1 MSAAAPPQGGPPVR
15 VSTRR
20 LVLVAVVLVGLT
32 LPLVLP
38 RHFVD
43 LMVFAAIYAIA
54 GLGVGLLL
62 GQCGIVTL
70 AQSAFYAIGAYA
82 SAIVTVNYKLPM
94 LVGVLAGMVAS
105 GLIALALGWP
115 VLRLRGYFLA
125 VATLALAMIANALFF
140 EWDWLTGGTVG
151 IGGVPKLALFGYA
164 LDTPAAFY
172 YVAWGLAALAMLL
185 AHNLV
190 TGRPGLAMR
199 GMRDAQDAARVL
211 AIDVHVLRVK
221 AFVLCAVLG
230 SVAGSLFA
238 HYTGYVSVASFA
250 IDKAI
255 LFLLIP
261 VVGGVGSIYG
271 IVIGALFITFV
282 PELLS
287 KLGDFHGVVFGI
299 ALVLIVIAAPRGIA
313 GAIES
318 FAARRVPPARPASES
333 AEALR

>member
-1 MSAAAPPQGGPPVR
+1 MQ
-15 VSTRR
+15 RR
-20 LVLVAVVLVGLT
+20 GWLVLLAIAWVV

-43 LMVFAAIYAIA
+43 LLVFAAIFSIA

-62 GQCGIVTL
+62 GHCGIVTL

-82 SAIVTVNYKLPM
+82 SAIVTVNLKLPIV
-94 LVGVLAGMVAS
+94 VGVLVGMLAS

-115 VLRLRGYFLA
+115 VLRLTGYFLA

-151 IGGVPKLALFGYA
+151 IGAIPKLHLFGFGF
-164 LDTPAAFY
+164 DTPLSFY
-172 YVAWGLAALAMLL
+172 YAAWIIAAIAMLL
-185 AHNLV
+185 VRNLV
-190 TGRPGLAMR
+190 AGRTGLAMR
-199 GMRDAQDAARVL
+199 GMRDSLDAARVL
-211 AIDVHVLRVK
+211 AIDVHKLRVQM
-221 AFVLCAVLG
+221 FVICAVLG

-238 HYTGYVSVASFA
+238 HYTGYVSVASFS

-261 VVGGVGSIYG
+261 VLGGATSIAG
-271 IVIGALFITFV
+271 IILGALFITFV

-287 KLGDFHGVVFGI
+287 KIGDFHGIVFGL
-299 ALVLIVIAAPRGIA
+299 ALMFVVIAAPHGIVGTISRWWQRSRNA
-313 GAIES
+313 DP
-318 FAARRVPPARPASES
+318 RLDRVENS
-333 AEALR
+333 